1 MSTTISFRSFSE
13 SNLRERTELTADYL
27 TGTSL
32 AVASTQ
38 GFEVGT
44 VFYVGELGQEGCE
57 RAVVS
62 AVESE
67 TALTLA
73 EALKRPHRARETV
86 TAVLGDRIRIYRAPA
101 VGDEEPDLTAFT
113 VYATRSIDPDQADT
127 YYTDSSGG
135 AAYWYRSTYF
145 NEATQEETELD
156 EFPAWRG
163 SDYAH
168 YAPLSAIRSEAGFDN
183 AHHLTNHFIDQQRRA
198 AEAEINTALGSHY
211 TVPFKPVP
219 QLIRSLTIKL
229 AAGLLLNAAY
239 GARAGDT
246 LVKDARAHLE
256 SIRSGDVEVDGVD
269 NGPGSGVSSWPNDEA
284 PRFFRM
290 EDRF

>member
-73 EALKRPHRARETV
+73 EALERPHRAREAV

-101 VGDEEPDLTAFT
+101 VDDVEPDLTTFT
-113 VYATRSIDPDQADT
+113 V
-127 YYTDSSGG
+127 
-135 AAYWYRSTYF
+135 
-145 NEATQEETELD
+145 
-156 EFPAWRG
+156 
-163 SDYAH
+163 
-168 YAPLSAIRSEAGFDN
+168 
-183 AHHLTNHFIDQQRRA
+183 
-198 AEAEINTALGSHY
+198 
-211 TVPFKPVP
+211 
-219 QLIRSLTIKL
+219 
-229 AAGLLLNAAY
+229 
-239 GARAGDT
+239 
-246 LVKDARAHLE
+246 
-256 SIRSGDVEVDGVD
+256 
-269 NGPGSGVSSWPNDEA
+269 
-284 PRFFRM
+284 
-290 EDRF
+290 